1 MNKFIILL
9 LSILFLT
16 SCSENRSYES
26 YEDKAIESETPIPT
40 MVSTEEAYTHLIS
53 EKLQDYFEKQKITK
67 NHPDFKSKLDTGI
80 ILSPNQ
86 DSISSILILEKINTK
101 EFDSLALKTVISYYN
116 SVKKDTIISKIERT
130 KVIIEGEEVISSKVT
145 FKNYQD

>member
-1 MNKFIILL
+1 MNKFIVL
-9 LSILFLT
+9 LSILFLV

-26 YEDKAIESETPIPT
+26 LEDKVVEFEIPIPT
-40 MVSTEEAYTHLIS
+40 MVSTEEAYTDLIS
-53 EKLQDYFEKQKITK
+53 EKLQDYFEKQKIAK
-67 NHPDFKSKLDTGI
+67 NHPDFKSQLDTDI

-116 SVKKDTIISKIERT
+116 STKKDTIISKIERR
-130 KVIIEGEEVISSKVT
+130 KIMIEGEEITSSKVT
-145 FKNYQD
+145 FKDYQD